1 MEAFEIPA
9 EVGGGR
15 RERDDPEDAA
25 PRHQVGDQREDVV
38 VLLEAPAVVA
48 PGLSQEVPAVA
59 PPQDLVARVVV
70 APAPSLVAAPAQV
83 REGEVQGEA
92 VQEGA
97 GTVAGTTI
105 TGTAIDRTLGGTTG
119 DGGEGRLSLG

>member
-1 MEAFEIPA
+1 MSACVEAFEFPA
-9 EVGGGR
+9 QVGGGGP

-48 PGLSQEVPAVA
+48 P
-59 PPQDLVARVVV
+59 PQDLVAPAAVV
-70 APAPSLVAAPAQV
+70 PAPSLVAAPAQV

-97 GTVAGTTI
+97 ER
-105 TGTAIDRTLGGTTG
+105 TGGIATEKALGGTTG
-119 DGGEGRLSLG
+119 GGGAGRPSLR